1 MLQSP
6 KLEKESKLLSI
17 SSATDSAIVVS
28 VEEDIERK
36 DNNQRDENV
45 VNNIS
50 DLVDFDIN
58 YFEAQNAL

>member
-6 KLEKESKLLSI
+6 KPEKESKLLSI

-58 YFEAQNAL
+58 CFEAQNAL